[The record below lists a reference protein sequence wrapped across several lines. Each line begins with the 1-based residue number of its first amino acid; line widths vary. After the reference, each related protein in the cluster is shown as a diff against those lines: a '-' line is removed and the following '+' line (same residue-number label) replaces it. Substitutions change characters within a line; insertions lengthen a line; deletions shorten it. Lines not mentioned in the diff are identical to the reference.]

1 MYTWSTSTT
10 IQNTVCWGAILFLDE
25 ETSKDNDAF
34 RNSEWGPEAAAAMC
48 EQVKDFPIISGG
60 DKILTLQDLI
70 DRTPKEFISKVMLEE
85 KVFKTWFDC
94 RTVLIGD
101 ACHKFNPAG
110 GVGAANAIHDAIAL
124 ANGINGLPFHPV
136 AEEIE
141 AVFRTYKEERI
152 DRVEKA
158 FDSSKTFK
166 TMAGQSVSSKITRYL
181 MKYTPSWV
189 MDSVARRQNTN
200 RPQAAF
206 LPPAEDKGIVR
217 PAPQPSLSIKAP
229 EETEESKRTQAM

>member
-1 MYTWSTSTT
+1 WSTSTT
-10 IQNTVCWGAILFLDE
+10 AQNTVCWGAILFLDE
-25 ETSKDNDAF
+25 ETSKENDAF

-70 DRTPKEFISKVMLEE
+70 DRSPKEFISKVMLEE

-110 GVGAANAIHDAIAL
+110 GVGAANAIHDAVAL
-124 ANGINGLPFHPV
+124 ANGINGLPFHPI
-136 AEEIE
+136 ADEIE
-141 AVFRTYKEERI
+141 AAFRAYKEERI
-152 DRVEKA
+152 DWVEKA
-158 FDSSKTFK
+158 FDNSKVFK
-166 TMAGQSVSSKITRYL
+166 TMAGQSFASKVTRYL
-181 MKYTPSWV
+181 VRHVPPWV
-189 MDSVARRQNTN
+189 MLRIERRQFTQ

-206 LPPAEDKGIVR
+206 LPAADDKGTVKT
-217 PAPQPSLSIKAP
+217 APQPSLSIKAP
-229 EETEESKRTQAM
+229 EETEESKATQAV